1 MKPVLLNT
9 PNEAT
14 GDYWITIT
22 DLSSKDNFIFW
33 EHSNK
38 KVLKRYSIKTKMYS
52 KYYGCLR
59 KTENIPI

>member
-14 GDYWITIT
+14 EDYWITIT
-22 DLSSKDNFIFW
+22 DLSSKENFIFG
-33 EHSNK
+33 ENSNT
-38 KVLKRYSIKTKMYS
+38 IKTKMYS
-52 KYYGCLR
+52 KYYGCLK